1 MFARYAMPVVPFM
14 AVWTG
19 TAMIGVLD
27 RLQALSWPRPA
38 KLTATAAL
46 VGRRAGPAAR
56 RRRPMGAV
64 ARRRDHADAGVEVDP
79 APDLGRTRRCV
90 SEAHGLELP
99 AERYRYEF
107 AERITDRDPDA
118 VVASGVEWIVLSS
131 DAWRGQ
137 RPAASSRPGPP
148 EPYAP
153 FLQRYQV
160 VKAILPAPGVAG
172 PELHILKLAGR

>member
-1 MFARYAMPVVPFM
+1 M
-14 AVWTG
+14 A
-19 TAMIGVLD
+19 
-27 RLQALSWPRPA
+27 WPRPA

-46 VGRRAGPAAR
+46 VVAVLVPPFVGAVQWVQLHGAETTQTQAWRFIKRQVWVNSKVLSEAR
-56 RRRPMGAV
+56 RL
-64 ARRRDHADAGVEVDP
+64 D
-79 APDLGRTRRCV
+79 
-90 SEAHGLELP
+90 LP

-107 AERITDRDPDA
+107 AERIADRDPDA
-118 VVASGVEWIVLSS
+118 VVASGVEWIILSS

-160 VKAILPAPGVAG
+160 VKVILPAPGVAG